1 MILYLTKHHLHLL
14 YRLYHWETIGYVCGS
29 FPSRRSRS
37 AMASRCNRVK
47 VVARVS
53 LIGYSVD
60 ALSLHA
66 ISFI

>member
-1 MILYLTKHHLHLL
+1 
-14 YRLYHWETIGYVCGS
+14 
-29 FPSRRSRS
+29 
-37 AMASRCNRVK
+37 MASRCNRVK
-47 VVARVS
+47 VVARVF